1 VMKMVKVRVVAE
13 VEVRE
18 KIPLILQRSQL
29 RKKVPVLWH
38 NVTSKLKLC
47 LKMEKAVKHVVQV
60 WQSMGEAE
68 NVWKTLANKT
78 NFSIKMMHVRNVILL
93 I

>member
-1 VMKMVKVRVVAE
+1 
-13 VEVRE
+13 
-18 KIPLILQRSQL
+18 
-29 RKKVPVLWH
+29 
-38 NVTSKLKLC
+38 
-47 LKMEKAVKHVVQV
+47 MEKAVKHVVQV

-93 I
+93 T